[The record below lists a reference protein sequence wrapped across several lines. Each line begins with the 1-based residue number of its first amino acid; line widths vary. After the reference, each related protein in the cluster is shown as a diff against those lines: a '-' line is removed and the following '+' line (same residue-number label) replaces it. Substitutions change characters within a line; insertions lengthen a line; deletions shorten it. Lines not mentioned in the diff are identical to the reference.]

1 MGLSVP
7 YSRSIWERRIM
18 AQFRSGENLI
28 ATAGAIADRAHH
40 GQVDKVG
47 GEYIVHPRSV
57 ATRVTPQSAEYI
69 ATALLH
75 DVIEDSDITASD
87 LLAEGIPGTV
97 VDAVTLLTR
106 TEDVAPQEYYA
117 RIRTNRMAL
126 AVKLADLADNTD
138 PARLNRLPDD
148 IQARLR
154 IKYRSAYRCL
164 GVESLADAL

>member
-1 MGLSVP
+1 
-7 YSRSIWERRIM
+7 M
-18 AQFRSGENLI
+18 AHSRSGEDLI
-28 ATAGAIADRAHH
+28 AAAGAIADRAHH

-57 ATRVTPQSAEYI
+57 ATRVMPQSAEYI

-106 TEDVAPQEYYA
+106 TENVAPQEYYA
-117 RIRTNRMAL
+117 RIRTNQMAL
-126 AVKLADLADNTD
+126 AVKLADIADNTD
-138 PARLNRLPDD
+138 PVRLNRLPDD
-148 IQARLR
+148 TQARLR
-154 IKYRSAYRCL
+154 TKYRSAYRCL
-164 GVESLADAL
+164 GVEFLADAL

>member
-1 MGLSVP
+1 
-7 YSRSIWERRIM
+7 M
-18 AQFRSGENLI
+18 ANDRTGDDLI
-28 ATAGAIADRAHH
+28 AAAGAIADRAHH

-57 ATRVTPQSAEYI
+57 ATRVTPQSAEFI

-87 LLAEGIPGTV
+87 LLAEGIPESV

-117 RIRTNRMAL
+117 RIRTNQMAL

-138 PARLNRLPDD
+138 PDRLDRLPDD
-148 IQARLR
+148 TQVRLR
-154 IKYRSAYRCL
+154 TKYRNAYRCL
-164 GVESLADAL
+164 GAASLADAL

>member
-1 MGLSVP
+1 
-7 YSRSIWERRIM
+7 M
-18 AQFRSGENLI
+18 AQSRSGEDLI
-28 ATAGAIADRAHH
+28 AVAGAIADRAHH

-57 ATRVTPQSAEYI
+57 ATRVMPQSAEYI

-75 DVIEDSDITASD
+75 EVIEDSYITASD

-106 TEDVAPQEYYA
+106 TEHVAPQEYYA

-138 PARLNRLPDD
+138 PVRLNRLPDD
-148 IQARLR
+148 TQARLR
-154 IKYRSAYRCL
+154 TKYRTAYRCL
-164 GVESLADAL
+164 GVEFLADAL